1 MVGFTAF
8 RIWVAVRQHFN
19 PASSYNLFKHKN
31 PKCKMETYLNRNDY
45 KVFEQIAF
53 QFTEK
58 EFMVYM
64 VANTLYGNNDC
75 LYDVP
80 NGKANMK
87 YFLKRKESAT
97 YLMSSE
103 IQKILPIR
111 KNYLQ
116 ILNLLTKGAIS
127 IETVIAINKFVP
139 LIDTIR
145 ATTSI
150 PVIEPLLVRIERG
163 APFIRIPQGIEEL
176 IKANFDVRPEI
187 RERDETFKK
196 LEQTA

>member
-1 MVGFTAF
+1 
-8 RIWVAVRQHFN
+8 
-19 PASSYNLFKHKN
+19 
-31 PKCKMETYLNRNDY
+31 METYLNRNDY

-127 IETVIAINKFVP
+127 IETVIALNKFSP
-139 LIDTIR
+139 LVDTIR
-145 ATTSI
+145 ATTNI

-163 APFIRIPQGIEEL
+163 APFIRIPKGIEEL
-176 IKANFDVRPEI
+176 IKANFEVRPEI

-196 LEQTA
+196 LEQTAWQLLSFLLYYISWVKD